1 MVNVLVR
8 VFISIAEKDLDT
20 PYIFRTRPELR
31 KVNWDSVQMAREK
44 RAEPDMSCHL
54 PRRYARVCK

>member
-1 MVNVLVR
+1 MCWCKFYLDSR
-8 VFISIAEKDLDT
+8 DLNT
-20 PYIFRTRPELR
+20 LYIFRARPELR

-54 PRRYARVCK
+54 PRRYVRVYK